1 MAGFSVSAADRC
13 LAILELLADE
23 PAGLALT
30 ALSAALGMPQS
41 AVHRLLAIL
50 VQRGY
55 ARQDEAT
62 GRYVPTLAIAA
73 IGLRLLSSLDIP
85 SVCQPTLERLAER
98 TGELV
103 RLAAVEGGRMLWIAK
118 AQGSRSSLRYDPIM
132 GHDVP
137 LHVTSMGKAWLA
149 TLPEDEAVRL
159 IEVRGYG
166 GPLIGPNAIAD
177 EATLRTELKVTRA
190 RGYGM
195 VHEEA
200 EPGVSAIA
208 TVVRDGVRPNA
219 RPVAAISVAGPA
231 FRLSEERLEG
241 FVPMLR
247 EAAEELSRLWP
258 IRSYETGE
266 GTSRVA

>member
-23 PAGLALT
+23 PDGVALT
-30 ALSAALGMPQS
+30 ALSATLELPQS

-62 GRYVPTLAIAA
+62 GRYLPTLAIAA
-73 IGLRLLSSLDIP
+73 IGLRLLSTLNIP
-85 SVCQPTLERLAER
+85 NVCQPTLERLAER

-103 RLAAVEGGRMLWIAK
+103 RLSAVEGGRLLWIAK

-149 TLPEDEAVRL
+149 TLPDDEAVRL
-159 IEVRGYG
+159 VEARGYG
-166 GPLIGPNAIAD
+166 GALIGPNAIQD

-190 RGYGM
+190 RGYGL
-195 VHEEA
+195 VCEEA

-208 TVVRDGVRPNA
+208 MVIRDGARPGA
-219 RPVAAISVAGPA
+219 HPVAAISVAGPA

-247 EAAEELSRLWP
+247 EAAQELSRLWP
-258 IRSYETGE
+258 IRGYQTSE
-266 GTSRVA
+266 GTTRVA